1 VPLSISCQVRSVIGA
16 VGYAVGGGSK
26 GWQWWVVGVRGV
38 AWGGC
43 VGVAKSGGNMS

>member
-26 GWQWWVVGVRGV
+26 GWRGGWSV
-38 AWGGC
+38 
-43 VGVAKSGGNMS
+43 